1 MMFVIFPFHIFA
13 AHFGLLRLAAQNL
26 QTLHLNNVNCHG
38 GKILEMTDNNLFPN
52 TSFPLSTKRQT
63 SLVYSILK

>member
-1 MMFVIFPFHIFA
+1 MWTVM
-13 AHFGLLRLAAQNL
+13 
-26 QTLHLNNVNCHG
+26 G

-63 SLVYSILK
+63 SLVYSIIKWEETVEENELGIRSSFSYTPVLEDG